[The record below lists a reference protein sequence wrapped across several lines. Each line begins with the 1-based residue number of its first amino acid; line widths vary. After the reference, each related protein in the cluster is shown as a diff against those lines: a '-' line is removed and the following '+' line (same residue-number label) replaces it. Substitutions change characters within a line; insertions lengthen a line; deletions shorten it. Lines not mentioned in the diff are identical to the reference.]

1 MLHFC
6 RLYIVYVLKDRVECP
21 DMLPLHYPHLHTV
34 DGSPISEPRIQSRK
48 GVMEKIL
55 KEGEEMGSSAKD
67 NGSLCHACPPCCA
80 VDTVLLPTL
89 DNLDIDASRQASSM
103 QTACIAIAQLSPWQC
118 HHVSQ
123 RDLSTG
129 CALNKLTVIELR
141 GSSQSMFN
149 IHFVQYNILD
159 SNWCIYCYELGSQSA
174 YSGYFGEKQKSSSVY
189 LEIRKKWQLSPWV
202 YISLIDKLRFEHFLG
217 SWLLTIIYGGLARNR
232 EARPQI

>member
-1 MLHFC
+1 MFWHAAIAL
-6 RLYIVYVLKDRVECP
+6 
-21 DMLPLHYPHLHTV
+21 
-34 DGSPISEPRIQSRK
+34 S
-48 GVMEKIL
+48 
-55 KEGEEMGSSAKD
+55 SSAHSWWISNQRTKNSIQEGCDGKD
-67 NGSLCHACPPCCA
+67 LEGGRGNGIFCKRQWITLPCLPTLLCS
-80 VDTVLLPTL
+80 TVLLPTI

-174 YSGYFGEKQKSSSVY
+174 YLGYFGEKQKSCSVY
-189 LEIRKKWQLSPWV
+189 LEIRKKCQLSPWV

-217 SWLLTIIYGGLARNR
+217 SWLVTIIHGGLARNR
-232 EARPQI
+232 EARPKI